1 MYSKEFPGLLTRPT
15 RRSAVANLRDAF
27 ARYCFKCRLEHRM
40 KKREEKN
47 FLLFASFRDLERVL
61 LVLRPVFSS
70 VASAGNSRF
79 GSLVARSY
87 LEWAT
92 TGDHQGGVHSFIYFF
107 LSNPLLCG
115 AENAVCVRIKVGL
128 GFRGPPVCSA
138 RQRNAKFSQNSL
150 PLPVPGVGV
159 LLGIFSKTRRRLFCV
174 ACKITVGPCRQGD
187 ASRSQL
193 ICTPSLSVYLL
204 PALTE
209 PRGVAPTCLR
219 A

>member
-70 VASAGNSRF
+70 VASAGNSCF

-92 TGDHQGGVHSFIYFF
+92 TGDHQGGVHSFILFF
-107 LSNPLLCG
+107 LSNPPCC
-115 AENAVCVRIKVGL
+115 AELKMQYVYKSKWVSASE
-128 GFRGPPVCSA
+128 GPPRALRGSA
-138 RQRNAKFSQNSL
+138 TPSFPKIPSRF

-174 ACKITVGPCRQGD
+174 ACKITVGPRRQGG

-204 PALTE
+204 PA
-209 PRGVAPTCLR
+209 
-219 A
+219 